1 MEKILIIGSNGQL
14 GSDLCEVFK
23 AKSSIEILTLD
34 RSRIELRD
42 KSSVHKSI
50 TELRPNVV
58 INCGAYVRVDD
69 CEENPTYAIEVNA
82 LGAGFVAQASKDIDA
97 VCVYISTDYVF
108 DGSKDSPYIEED
120 PACPLNIYGISKLS
134 GEYMVRSYCTRHYI
148 VRSSGL
154 YGLAGSSGKG
164 GNFVETIIGHANE
177 GKPLSVVQ
185 DQVLTPTF
193 TKDLSEAIAEL
204 IDKDDFGTH
213 HITNSGECSWY
224 LFAKTILDIT
234 GLKTELTST
243 TTAQYGAKAKRPAYS
258 VLSNKKM
265 EESGIK
271 LLRGWHEALEDY
283 IYLRA

>member
-1 MEKILIIGSNGQL
+1 
-14 GSDLCEVFK
+14 
-23 AKSSIEILTLD
+23 LD
-34 RSRIELRD
+34 RSQIELRD

-50 TELRPNVV
+50 TELRSNIV

-97 VCVYISTDYVF
+97 VCVHISTDYVF
-108 DGSKDSPYIEED
+108 DGSKDSPYTEED

-164 GNFVETIIGHANE
+164 GNFVETIIGRANE
-177 GKPLSVVQ
+177 GKPLNVVQ

-204 IDKDDFGTH
+204 IDKDDFGTY
-213 HITNSGECSWY
+213 HIANSGECSWY

-234 GLKTELTST
+234 GLKTELTSIAS
-243 TTAQYGAKAKRPAYS
+243 AQYGAKDKRPAYS